1 MNSSAPR
8 SRRLLGI
15 DDTTS
20 ARAAVDL
27 GQLAAGAVPGLTCVN
42 GAHAPARTLDLRS
55 ACTAKLER

>member
-27 GQLAAGAVPGLTCVN
+27 GQLVRALPGLTGVN
-42 GAHAPARTLDLRS
+42 GARGPARTLDARG
-55 ACTAKLER
+55 AYTTKRER

>member
-1 MNSSAPR
+1 M
-8 SRRLLGI
+8 

>member
-27 GQLAAGAVPGLTCVN
+27 GQLAVRALPGLTGVN
-42 GAHAPARTLDLRS
+42 GARGPARTLDARG
-55 ACTAKLER
+55 AYTTKRER